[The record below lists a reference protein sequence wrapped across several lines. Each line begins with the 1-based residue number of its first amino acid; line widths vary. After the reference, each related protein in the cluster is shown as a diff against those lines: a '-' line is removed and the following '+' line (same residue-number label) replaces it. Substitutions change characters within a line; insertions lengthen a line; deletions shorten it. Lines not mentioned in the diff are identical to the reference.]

1 VKLAPVEYLA
11 AQSVDGAAGALA
23 ADDGAKVIAGGQ
35 SLVPLMAMRLARP
48 TLLVDINGLGL
59 AGIAL
64 AGGLVRLGALVRQ
77 RALELDPVVASNA
90 PLLHEAAMLIGY
102 PAIRNR
108 GTIGGSL
115 AHADPA
121 AELPAALVAAGGSV
135 VAAGPGGSR
144 EIAAADL
151 FDGVFTTTLSP
162 DELIVEV
169 RVPTGVG
176 AGTGAAFCEWTPRE
190 FDFAEAGVALHLVV
204 DADGRCVSAGSAAC
218 GVGPQPVALHSAFS
232 VVLGESGP
240 NDGLLRAVA
249 SGVSALCRGASG
261 DRSEL
266 AGLLAA
272 RALRLAFHRAIGDR
286 AS

>member
-1 VKLAPVEYLA
+1 
-11 AQSVDGAAGALA
+11 
-23 ADDGAKVIAGGQ
+23 
-35 SLVPLMAMRLARP
+35 
-48 TLLVDINGLGL
+48 
-59 AGIAL
+59 
-64 AGGLVRLGALVRQ
+64 
-77 RALELDPVVASNA
+77 
-90 PLLHEAAMLIGY
+90 MLIGY
-102 PAIRNR
+102 PAVRNR

-135 VAAGPGGSR
+135 VVTGPGGQR

-169 RVPTGVG
+169 RVPAVG
-176 AGTGAAFCEWTPRE
+176 GGAAFCEWAPRE
-190 FDFAEAGVALHLVV
+190 FDFAEAGVALNLSV
-204 DADGRCVSAGSAAC
+204 DADGRCVSAGAAAC

-232 VVLGESGP
+232 VVLGESEA

-249 SGVSALCRGASG
+249 AAVSALCRGALG
-261 DRSEL
+261 DRPEL

-272 RALRLAFHRAIGDR
+272 RALRLAFDRAVGDR
-286 AS
+286 AVGDRAVGDRAP